1 MNPTILLL
9 LNFSCVAHLYC
20 IKWRNNKFQNLP
32 IPKIQM
38 INVQNAEVSDTTGDE

>member
-20 IKWRNNKFQNLP
+20 INGATINFKIYQYQKFKW
-32 IPKIQM
+32 
-38 INVQNAEVSDTTGDE
+38 